1 MARAPRSAV
10 ADALALLARRE
21 HSHLELRRKLQLRG
35 HAPEEIEAAL
45 AHLATQGY
53 LSEERAAAA
62 RVRAG
67 IGRNLGPRRIQAD
80 LERAGLDPQAVR
92 LHEGEEAVDWVEQAR
107 ALLERR
113 FGDTPP
119 VDYAQWARR
128 ARFLQ
133 SRGYDSEQIRKALA
147 AD

>member
-1 MARAPRSAV
+1 M
-10 ADALALLARRE
+10 ALLARRE
-21 HSHLELRRKLQLRG
+21 HSQLELRRKLQLRG
-35 HAPEEIEAAL
+35 HAPEEIETAL
-45 AHLATQGY
+45 VHLASQGY

-62 RVRAG
+62 RVRGG
-67 IGRNLGPRRIQAD
+67 IRRNLGPRRIQAD
-80 LERAGLDPQAVR
+80 LERAGLDPQSVG
-92 LHEGEEAVDWVEQAR
+92 LHASEEAVDWVEQAR
-107 ALLERR
+107 ALLQRR
-113 FGDTPP
+113 FGDTAP